1 LTSRVTY
8 PRSTSVLRMRKT
20 VDFGMPVRCVTS
32 RRPSSS
38 ERESSSRIW
47 NVLRTTG
54 TEYLPGASVFTSGC
68 FFVAAAFVF
77 VIGTLAS
84 ISFSSPGFNGKT
96 IQSSSRREQ
105 RGRGCA
111 VAVDGMDAERRLF
124 GRIVGGGTVDRI
136 GPKRHDVGEV
146 SRGKNAAVCERI
158 TGGRFAGNLVNRF
171 GERQPAFLP
180 RVSAEQKRK
189 GAVQARMRP
198 PFYVETVADDRRE
211 RMLQGHAQVLGALIE
226 TEHRGVAFF
235 FVEQFEHNIGR
246 LLAALFG
253 DLHQGLADGAEIRF
267 RADRRNIN
275 VGPVPWNGARELVSN
290 SLPLRRIAKP
300 LQQLTEA
307 AIQGALRQQLGEDAG
322 TGDVGIAIEF
332 HVDAFGV
339 RTLHGV
345 DGFSV
350 QMPVRCSDGL
360 QVRDL
365 KTAAAVA
372 SEVELLFDRVY
383 ESGEV
388 GADVAGINLSLARGH
403 VAEALELVGWRAGA
417 GSVHQARR
425 KSRGARVQG
434 LGEQAFHRGYFGF
447 TQRALLAARDRDAQ
461 RAVPHK
467 RDDIG
472 RAAIGDGAKIGFGGR
487 PSPLFVSA
495 KNAVRE
501 RAQVAWLACGRIR
514 RKAAIA
520 DHFRGNALA
529 QFFGAAVKHLKVGV
543 SVRIDETRRQRET
556 STVDYSGGCRLEDGA
571 NLEDAF
577 STGEYVCV
585 DGRGPSA
592 VQDGPVTEEG
602 IRQLFASQSF

>member
-198 PFYVETVADDRRE
+198 PFYVETVADDCRE
-211 RMLQGHAQVLGALIE
+211 WMLQGHAQVLGALIE
-226 TEHRGVAFF
+226 TEHGGVAFF
-235 FVEQFEHNIGR
+235 FVEQFEHNVCR
-246 LLAALFG
+246 LFAALFG
-253 DLHQGLADGAEIRF
+253 DLHQSLADGAEVRF

-275 VGPVPWNGARELVSN
+275 VGPAPGDGARQFLSN
-290 SLPLRRIAKP
+290 FLPDQWSTKP
-300 LQQLTEA
+300 LHQLTDA
-307 AIQGALRQQLGEDAG
+307 AIQSALRQQLGEDTGA
-322 TGDVGIAIEF
+322 GDVGIAVEF
-332 HVDAFGV
+332 HVDALGV

-345 DGFSV
+345 DGFPV
-350 QMPVRCSDGL
+350 QMPVRCTDGL

-372 SEVELLFDRVY
+372 SEVDLLFDGIDQT
-383 ESGEV
+383 GEI
-388 GADVAGINLSLARGH
+388 GANVAGINLSLARGY
-403 VAEALELVGWRAGA
+403 VAEALEFVGWRARP

-425 KSRGARVQG
+425 KSRGACIQG
-434 LGEQAFHRGYFGF
+434 LGQQAFHRGHFGL
-447 TQRALLAARDRDAQ
+447 TQRALLASRDRDAQ
-461 RAVPHK
+461 RAVPH
-467 RDDIG
+467 
-472 RAAIGDGAKIGFGGR
+472 
-487 PSPLFVSA
+487 
-495 KNAVRE
+495 E
-501 RAQVAWLACGRIR
+501 
-514 RKAAIA
+514 
-520 DHFRGNALA
+520 
-529 QFFGAAVKHLKVGV
+529 
-543 SVRIDETRRQRET
+543 
-556 STVDYSGGCRLEDGA
+556 
-571 NLEDAF
+571 
-577 STGEYVCV
+577 
-585 DGRGPSA
+585 
-592 VQDGPVTEEG
+592 
-602 IRQLFASQSF
+602 